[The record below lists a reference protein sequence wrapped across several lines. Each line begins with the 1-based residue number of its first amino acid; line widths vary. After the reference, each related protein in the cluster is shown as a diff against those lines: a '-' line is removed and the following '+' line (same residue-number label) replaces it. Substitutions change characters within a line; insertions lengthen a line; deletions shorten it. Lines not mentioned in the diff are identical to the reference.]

1 VTVHYKVSNFW
12 IHGVEH
18 VCMCACSVGIDEP
31 CVL

>member
-18 VCMCACSVGIDEP
+18 VYMCACSVGIDE
-31 CVL
+31 